1 MSRVFFVTMF
11 AAILFRWAKN
21 WRRVVGVTLIA
32 TVSVGMVFP
41 PPAYAQFG
49 LLGGIQNI
57 LNIINGANSFGV
69 EYDWSDL
76 PVDRGAAPA
85 DRLASSAHQSSQKR
99 DRVV

>member
-1 MSRVFFVTMF
+1 MIRVLFVAMF

-32 TVSVGMVFP
+32 AVSVGMVFP

-57 LNIINGANSFGV
+57 LNIINGAIRSV
-69 EYDWSDL
+69 LEYDWRRS
-76 PVDRGAAPA
+76 PSRW
-85 DRLASSAHQSSQKR
+85 RRCISRSSGQLSSSIGPGTPSHR
-99 DRVV
+99 